1 MTAYDIYNVAKDHE
15 LLSVSSLLVILL
27 VASKLISVSKVNLD
41 PWGFILSLP
50 GRIGKSLT
58 ADLYREVTGIKR
70 AVEDLDTSYKSDRKK
85 TLRRSILRFSDEC
98 RIGQRHSKEM
108 FDTVLME
115 ITEYE
120 ELCKDTSDPN
130 HVIAEAIQ
138 FITELNHKCHIENDY
153 L

>member
-1 MTAYDIYNVAKDHE
+1 MTAYEIYNVAKDHE

-50 GRIGKSLT
+50 RRIGKSLT
-58 ADLYREVTGIKR
+58 ADLYSEITGVKK

-130 HVIAEAIQ
+130 HVIAEAISV
-138 FITELNHKCHIENDY
+138 ITEINHECFLNNSY